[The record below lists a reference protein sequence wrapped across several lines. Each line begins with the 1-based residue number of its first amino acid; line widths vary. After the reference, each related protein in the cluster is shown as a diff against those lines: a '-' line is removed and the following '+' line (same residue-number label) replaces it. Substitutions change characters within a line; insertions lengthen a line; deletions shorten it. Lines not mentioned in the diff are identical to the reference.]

1 MEEKRNKGGN
11 KYSMDGK
18 EELTE
23 GNGEVKDDG
32 DKVSESE
39 SSIFPHVSGKSL

>member
-1 MEEKRNKGGN
+1 
-11 KYSMDGK
+11 MDGK

-23 GNGEVKDDG
+23 GNGEVEDDG

-39 SSIFPHVSGKSL
+39 SSIFPHVSGKKFVNN